1 MVNYRIRSEKHI
13 SRRMT
18 LVICLAAGALT
29 ASTVIPMTLRE
40 VSAQASRVAVG
51 RIERIVSHKDADT
64 GRLQS
69 RIEVTETRSLQGEP
83 LGTLTFEMA
92 GGTLDDVRQWIAGF
106 PQFQVGDQVV
116 LFLAETTGTPGGPT
130 VGLWQG
136 VYFVEADGTVGDHR
150 RQPLAEI
157 RGDQAVKAP
166 VARDGRV
173 AQGTRVSLDEF
184 LARVRGFRQL
194 ASGAPDRR

>member
-1 MVNYRIRSEKHI
+1 
-13 SRRMT
+13 MT
-18 LVICLAAGALT
+18 LVICLAAGALS
-29 ASTVIPMTLRE
+29 ASTVIPMSLRE
-40 VSAQASRVAVG
+40 ISAHASRVAVG
-51 RIERIVSHKDADT
+51 RIERIVSYKDADT

-106 PQFQVGDQVV
+106 PQFQVGDQVA
-116 LFLAETTGTPGGPT
+116 LFLAETTGTPLGPT

-166 VARDGRV
+166 VTRDGRV

-184 LARVRGFRQL
+184 LGRVRGFRQL
-194 ASGAPDRR
+194 PGAAPDRR